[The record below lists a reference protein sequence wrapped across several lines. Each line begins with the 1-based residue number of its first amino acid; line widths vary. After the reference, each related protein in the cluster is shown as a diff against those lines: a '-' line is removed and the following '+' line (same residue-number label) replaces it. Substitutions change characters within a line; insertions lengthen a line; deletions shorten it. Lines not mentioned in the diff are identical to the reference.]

1 MNGPA
6 GGNGR
11 VVAAVD
17 CGTNSTRLL
26 VSRGGVETLER
37 RSIVTCL
44 GQGVDASAQ
53 LNGDAIGRTLAVLED
68 YRRIMDRCGVEAVR
82 ATATSAAR
90 DARNAGEFFD
100 AVAAVLGVRPELLDG
115 ETEARLGFDGAT
127 AGLDPDRG
135 PFLVVDI
142 GGGSTEFG
150 FGADRCEA
158 VLSADVGCVRLTEQH
173 IGHDPPRPEELHACL
188 SVVEAHLEDVLVAI
202 PDVRR
207 TACLIGVA
215 GTVTSAAAD
224 EMGLEPYDPER
235 VHHFE
240 LTRAAAEDVF
250 RTLATE
256 DRAQRIANPGLHP
269 DRADVIV
276 AGMCVLVKIMRFF
289 SFGSCLVSE
298 ADLLDGLVGTLVAG
312 ERPAPSPTTT
322 PAPPPTPPPASP
334 APPSPATQPHAAARR
349 DRAPG
354 NPAHPLQD
362 PPQQQGTDAG

>member
-1 MNGPA
+1 MISSTGHGGP
-6 GGNGR
+6 

-37 RSIVTCL
+37 QSIVTCL
-44 GQGVDASAQ
+44 GEGVDATGR
-53 LNGDAIGRTLAVLED
+53 LNDDAIGRTVEVLED
-68 YRRIMDRCGVEAVR
+68 YRRAMDRLDVKAVR

-90 DARNAGEFFD
+90 DAANAEQFFD
-100 AVAAVLGVRPELLDG
+100 AVTGVLGVRPELLDG

-127 AGLDPDRG
+127 AGLDPGRG

-150 FGADRCEA
+150 FGTDDCEA
-158 VLSADVGCVRLTEQH
+158 VLSADVGCVRLTEQF
-173 IGHDPPRPEELHACL
+173 IRHDPPRPEELLACL
-188 SVVEAHLEDVLVAI
+188 SVTEAHLEDVLIAI

-215 GTVTSAAAD
+215 GTVTSAAAV
-224 EMGLEPYDPER
+224 EMGLEPYDPDR

-256 DRAQRIANPGLHP
+256 DRAQRVANPGLHP

-289 SFGSCLVSE
+289 SFDSCLVSE
-298 ADLLDGLVGTLVAG
+298 TDLLDGLVRTLVSG
-312 ERPAPSPTTT
+312 SAP
-322 PAPPPTPPPASP
+322 
-334 APPSPATQPHAAARR
+334 RE
-349 DRAPG
+349 D
-354 NPAHPLQD
+354 
-362 PPQQQGTDAG
+362 TDAG

>member
-1 MNGPA
+1 MSEPA
-6 GGNGR
+6 GRDDR

-26 VSRGGVETLER
+26 VSRDGFETLER

-44 GQGVDASAQ
+44 GQGVDASGH
-53 LNGDAIGRTLAVLED
+53 LNGEAIGRTLAVLED

-100 AVAAVLGVRPELLDG
+100 AAGAVLGVRPELLDG
-115 ETEARLGFDGAT
+115 ETEARLGFEGAT
-127 AGLDPDRG
+127 AGLDPGRG
-135 PFLVVDI
+135 PFLVADI

-150 FGADRCEA
+150 FGADRCEG
-158 VLSADVGCVRLTEQH
+158 VLSADVGCVRLTEQF

-188 SVVEAHLEDVLVAI
+188 SVTEAHLEDLLVAV

-207 TACLIGVA
+207 TACFVGVA
-215 GTVTSAAAD
+215 GTVTSAAAV
-224 EMGLEPYDPER
+224 ELGLEPYDPER
-235 VHHFE
+235 IHHFE

-256 DRAQRIANPGLHP
+256 DRSQRIANPGLHP

-289 SFGSCLVSE
+289 SFESCLVSE
-298 ADLLDGLVGTLVAG
+298 TDLLDGLVRTLVAG
-312 ERPAPSPTTT
+312 ERPGPPLAAPAPPD
-322 PAPPPTPPPASP
+322 PAPPPGSP
-334 APPSPATQPHAAARR
+334 APPLTG
-349 DRAPG
+349 DRPPSA
-354 NPAHPLQD
+354 
-362 PPQQQGTDAG
+362 PPQQGEAHAG